1 MALLAACETAPPRQ
15 RHFELTFAQLPILS
29 LDVARVEVISDYTPP
44 LKAPNVEHLFP
55 VPPGK
60 GLRRWAADRL
70 KAGGKKGSARFVIVN
85 AAVTEAAL
93 PVTKGLKGAFKKEQ
107 SERYE
112 AVVEASLE
120 ILDARGFRKGFASAR
135 VSRSRT
141 VREDATLNQREA
153 AWFAMTE
160 ALLNDF
166 DKELEKNIRQYLLG
180 FLL

>member
-1 MALLAACETAPPRQ
+1 MPPSRRRPCRSPRASRAP
-15 RHFELTFAQLPILS
+15 S
-29 LDVARVEVISDYTPP
+29 
-44 LKAPNVEHLFP
+44 
-55 VPPGK
+55 
-60 GLRRWAADRL
+60 RRNSR
-70 KAGGKKGSARFVIVN
+70 SA
-85 AAVTEAAL
+85 T
-93 PVTKGLKGAFKKEQ
+93 
-107 SERYE
+107 E